1 MIPGRFKFLEW
12 INGSTIRQRSPTC
25 QGSVWRY
32 EGLIREIRSN
42 LAGTLTGERSGCSI
56 IGMKI
61 RWLIACSVVPWL
73 LRADPSAPQAPL
85 GEIRVQVTDE
95 EGRPV
100 PSVRVLLSTAAA
112 WVPDS
117 EMGVRSEADIVRSR
131 TDTNGLAT
139 LQLRSWDGRY
149 GCTIIPTA
157 EYQWPRTVEIRLTNS
172 VEGYWQPC
180 PAYVSVVLKRGM
192 GSPWKPSSSEAP
204 NGRTSRTSPPGD
216 IGGQ

>member
-1 MIPGRFKFLEW
+1 MMRI
-12 INGSTIRQRSPTC
+12 
-25 QGSVWRY
+25 
-32 EGLIREIRSN
+32 
-42 LAGTLTGERSGCSI
+42 A
-56 IGMKI
+56 
-61 RWLIACSVVPWL
+61 WLIAVSLVPWL

-117 EMGVRSEADIVRSR
+117 EMGVRSEADVVRSR

-157 EYQWPRTVEIRLTNS
+157 EYQWARPVEIRLTNS
-172 VEGYWQPC
+172 VEGFWQPC
-180 PAYVSVVLKRGM
+180 PVHVPVVLKRSM
-192 GSPWKPSSSEAP
+192 GSPWKQSSSETP
-204 NGRTSRTSPPGD
+204 NGRASRASPPGYVE
-216 IGGQ
+216 GQRIETWPSVKGR